1 MDATSTQPKINYFA
15 EKAEPGFGLRA
26 YQNAVLSELPG
37 ATFALITLAY
47 IVLSFIGL

>member
-1 MDATSTQPKINYFA
+1 MDATATQRKVNYTA
-15 EKAEPGFGLRA
+15 AKPEPAFGLNA

-47 IVLSFIGL
+47 VVLSFIRL